1 MTGATAT
8 SLSSIFEL
16 SAEPERQSLVVSVH
30 DVAPATRPRVEEI
43 VAELAHHGVQV
54 CSLLVVPNYHHR
66 GCFTEDRAFVRWL
79 QELEAKGHEI
89 VIHGYFH
96 ERPARNGESV
106 NEKFFTRLYTKGE
119 GEFYDLEYEEA
130 LRRICR
136 AREEFTGAGLTPR
149 GFIAPAWLLGPAAE
163 RAAAD
168 AEMEYTTRLTGVRD
182 LRSGEDYR
190 ARTLAYSVRSGWR
203 RDSEPGLEHRS
214 GSSSRRA
221 PGWRALAFIRRT
233 WTIPKSGGSYCVS
246 PTGWSKI
253 GRQRRIGIGSPR
265 DAADGAVNRFAHEPL
280 RPPYSFPLQCALG
293 GMALPAV
300 RFSRQLHRSAR
311 SLSPPPRARHGL
323 RDHHGP
329 RHDRRESSV
338 G

>member
-16 SAEPERQSLVVSVH
+16 SAEPQRESLVVSVH

-43 VAELAHHGVQV
+43 VTELAHHGVQV

-79 QELEAKGHEI
+79 QDLEAKGHEI

-96 ERPARNGESV
+96 ERPGRNGERLS
-106 NEKFFTRLYTKGE
+106 EKFFTRLYTKGE
-119 GEFYDLEYEEA
+119 GEFYDLDYDEA
-130 LRRICR
+130 FRRISR

-149 GFIAPAWLLGPAAE
+149 GFIAPAWLLGAAAE

-182 LRSGEDYR
+182 LRSGEDFR

-203 RDSEPGLEHRS
+203 RTASLAWNP
-214 GSSSRRA
+214 
-221 PGWRALAFIRRT
+221 ALARHLAAA
-233 WTIPKSGGSYCVS
+233 
-246 PTGWSKI
+246 
-253 GRQRRIGIGSPR
+253 QLARISI
-265 DAADGAVNRFAHEPL
+265 H
-280 RPPYSFPLQCALG
+280 PPD
-293 GMALPAV
+293 
-300 RFSRQLHRSAR
+300 
-311 SLSPPPRARHGL
+311 
-323 RDHHGP
+323 RDHP
-329 RHDRRESSV
+329 EVWQQLLRLTDRLMEDRTATTYRDWIAEKRV
-338 G
+338 RRGA